1 MRSTRQWSRGSARI
15 RSRFRALRRPTATP
29 SGPGPRCRPGWPTRS
44 ARRSGRSS
52 TRTDAVRR
60 LHPLSVLPLEVPVL
74 RLRLARRGGD
84 PAAAL
89 HRRGPPR
96 AARACGAISPS
107 RGRLHLL
114 RRRNALLVGPAPA
127 RQGPGEIRA
136 LWRVRPDAEV
146 TLEANPG
153 TTDEERFTAFRE
165 LGVNR
170 LSIGVQS
177 FAPAQLV

>member
-1 MRSTRQWSRGSARI
+1 M
-15 RSRFRALRRPTATP
+15 LRRPTVSTLFP
-29 SGPGPRCRPGWPTRS
+29 YTTLFRSTRS

-60 LHPLSVLPLEVPVL
+60 LHPLSVLPLEVPLL

-89 HRRGPPR
+89 HRRGPAR

-114 RRRNALLVGPAPA
+114 RRWNALLVGPVPA
-127 RQGPGEIRA
+127 RQGPWGDPYTLA
-136 LWRVRPDAEV
+136 RPPRCRGDAGSQ
-146 TLEANPG
+146 PG
-153 TTDEERFTAFRE
+153 DHRRGA
-165 LGVNR
+165 
-170 LSIGVQS
+170 I
-177 FAPAQLV
+177 